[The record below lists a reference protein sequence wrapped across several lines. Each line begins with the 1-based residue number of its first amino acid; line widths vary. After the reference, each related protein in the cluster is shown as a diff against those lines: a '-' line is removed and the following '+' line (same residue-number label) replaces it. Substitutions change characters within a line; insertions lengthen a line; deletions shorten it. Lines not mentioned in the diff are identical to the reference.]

1 MNVMKN
7 IDENDVKLFPCYS
20 ISLMNFLTKER
31 KIRYK
36 LIGLNQNTKKTFY
49 VFIDNEKLNKCI
61 NEWKEI
67 NKNS

>member
-1 MNVMKN
+1 MNIMIN

-20 ISLMNFLTKER
+20 ISLMKFLTEER

-36 LIGLNQNTKKTFY
+36 LIGLNQSTKKPFY
-49 VFIDNEKLNKCI
+49 VFVDNKKLNNCI

-67 NKNS
+67 SKNS